1 VPKLGLIVNPLAGI
15 GGRLALK
22 GSDDR
27 ALVDAALAAGAR
39 PAAAARTRTALDALP
54 PGATILSA
62 GGSMGADLAGTA
74 VTDARASTTADDTH
88 AAAVALVEAG
98 VDLLLFAGGDGTAVD
113 ILHAVADRVPV
124 IGIPAGVKMHSAVF
138 GVTPRR
144 AGELACAFLEG
155 RVVRTAPA
163 EVMDVDERDL
173 RAGTMSPRLHGYLRV
188 PVAPRLVQGGKA
200 RTAPAEAAAQ
210 ASIAAHVVERL
221 LGDGPVLVGP
231 GTTTAAIMAAL
242 GLRKSMLGV
251 DVIAGGR
258 LLVPDADEEELLRL
272 ATPDARIVLTPVG
285 GQGFLL
291 GRGNQQLSPRV
302 IRAIGVDRIV
312 IVATTAKLTALGGRP
327 LLVDTGDAELD
338 EELQGYRRVVTAYR
352 REMVVRVGS

>member
-27 ALVDAALAAGAR
+27 ALVEAALASGAGLV
-39 PAAAARTRTALDALP
+39 AAERTRVALAAIAP
-54 PGATILSA
+54 SVTILAA
-62 GGSMGADLAGTA
+62 GGAMGADLAGTA
-74 VTDARASTTADDTH
+74 VTPALTVTTADDTR
-88 AAAVALVEAG
+88 AAAVALLEAG

-113 ILHAVADRVPV
+113 ILHAVGDRVPV

-144 AGELACAFLEG
+144 AGELAGDFVAG
-155 RVVRTAPA
+155 RVTRTAPA
-163 EVMDVDERDL
+163 EVMDVDEADL
-173 RAGTMSPRLHGYLRV
+173 RAGTISPRLHGYLQV
-188 PVAPRLVQGGKA
+188 PVAARLVQGGKA
-200 RTAPAEAAAQ
+200 RTAPAEASAQ

-221 LGDGPVLVGP
+221 LDDGPVLVGP

-242 GLRKSMLGV
+242 GLPKSLLGV

-258 LLVPDADEEELLRL
+258 LVSADANEEELLRF
-272 ATPDARIVLTPVG
+272 ASPAARIVVTPVG
-285 GQGFLL
+285 GQGFIL

-302 IRAIGVDRIV
+302 IRAVGVDRIV
-312 IVATTAKLTALGGRP
+312 IVATGAKLAAFAGEP
-327 LLVDTGDAELD
+327 LLVDTGDAALD
-338 EELQGYRRVVTAYR
+338 EELAGYRRVVTAYGS
-352 REMVVRVGS
+352 EMIYRVAS